1 VAHAWVVCLPG
12 RNRRRTYARVALP
25 CALPAVV
32 VLQIG
37 GRPKADRWYAQSECI
52 HIPSVV
58 PRAQVWFSL
67 TLEMCASAHCLLSAW
82 AQCKRYGPF
91 ASPPCSSD
99 T

>member
-1 VAHAWVVCLPG
+1 MGSVAGKGSSVAVAGKGGLRALEGWRDVAHAWVVCLPG

-52 HIPSVV
+52 HTPSVV
-58 PRAQVWFSL
+58 PRAQV
-67 TLEMCASAHCLLSAW
+67 
-82 AQCKRYGPF
+82 
-91 ASPPCSSD
+91 
-99 T
+99 